1 MAASTL
7 RLVFASVL
15 LRSATPASRPLTTQN
30 TSHCINVRDFGAKGD
45 GITDDSDAIQ
55 VAIDS
60 RQATYVGWS

>member
-1 MAASTL
+1 ML

-15 LRSATPASRPLTTQN
+15 LRSAPPASSPLTTLN

-55 VAIDS
+55 VAWWPF
-60 RQATYVGWS
+60 R